1 MVGTFKLTEMVDS
14 SIEGVITGHRL
25 SELIIK
31 SSTGIMN
38 MSRDG
43 VAVQE
48 GHIKKQ
54 SLPQKFK
61 FGPWL
66 VAATENESYS
76 MTHILDDMQI
86 KVSVVEE
93 HLNLELSG
101 TSKWLNGL
109 LEELTTLD
117 VALIEKQTKVV
128 SSTTLLINENYVPAT
143 STKLNDFGSKCWKV
157 DADKTDFLY

>member
-1 MVGTFKLTEMVDS
+1 
-14 SIEGVITGHRL
+14 
-25 SELIIK
+25 
-31 SSTGIMN
+31 MN
-38 MSRDG
+38 LSRDG

-48 GHIKKQ
+48 GHIKKET
-54 SLPQKFK
+54 LPEKFK

-66 VAATENESYS
+66 VAVTENESYL

-109 LEELTTLD
+109 FEELTTLD

-128 SSTTLLINENYVPAT
+128 SSTTLLINGTLEHYNRVPLKWFKT
-143 STKLNDFGSKCWKV
+143 HMIDGTRMYKIECIIFRIMKIMLTDILIFFRKLCSR
-157 DADKTDFLY
+157 

>member
-1 MVGTFKLTEMVDS
+1 
-14 SIEGVITGHRL
+14 
-25 SELIIK
+25 
-31 SSTGIMN
+31 MN
-38 MSRDG
+38 LSRDG

-48 GHIKKQ
+48 GQIKKQ
-54 SLPQKFK
+54 TLPQKFK

-66 VAATENESYS
+66 VAVTENESYL

-109 LEELTTLD
+109 FAELTTLD

-128 SSTTLLINENYVPAT
+128 SSTTLLINGTLKYSYT
-143 STKLNDFGSKCWKV
+143 IDFH
-157 DADKTDFLY
+157 A

>member
-1 MVGTFKLTEMVDS
+1 MKL
-14 SIEGVITGHRL
+14 
-25 SELIIK
+25 
-31 SSTGIMN
+31 
-38 MSRDG
+38 SRDG
-43 VAVQE
+43 IAVQE
-48 GHIKKQ
+48 GNIKKQ

-66 VAATENESYS
+66 VAVTENESYF

-86 KVSVVEE
+86 KVSVNEE
-93 HLNLELSG
+93 HLNLELNG

-109 LEELTTLD
+109 FEELMALD

-143 STKLNDFGSKCWKV
+143 TMKLKEFASKCWKV

>member
-1 MVGTFKLTEMVDS
+1 MLPSLDYKKLF
-14 SIEGVITGHRL
+14 R
-25 SELIIK
+25 

-38 MSRDG
+38 LSRDG
-43 VAVQE
+43 IFVQE
-48 GHIKKQ
+48 GHIKKET
-54 SLPQKFK
+54 LPSKFK

-66 VAATENESYS
+66 VAETNDQERSYLI
-76 MTHILDDMQI
+76 THILDDMQI

-109 LEELTTLD
+109 FEELSTLD

-128 SSTTLLINENYVPAT
+128 SSTTLLINGKNFE
-143 STKLNDFGSKCWKV
+143 
-157 DADKTDFLY
+157 

>member
-1 MVGTFKLTEMVDS
+1 
-14 SIEGVITGHRL
+14 
-25 SELIIK
+25 
-31 SSTGIMN
+31 MN
-38 MSRDG
+38 ISRDG
-43 VAVQE
+43 VFVQE
-48 GHIKKQ
+48 SHIKKD
-54 SLPQKFK
+54 KFK

-66 VAATENESYS
+66 MATTSNESYI

-109 LEELTTLD
+109 FEELTTLD

-128 SSTTLLINENYVPAT
+128 SSTTLLINGTLKNLMNPIFYEYFEGILLT
-143 STKLNDFGSKCWKV
+143 HMLTF
-157 DADKTDFLY
+157 FR

>member
-1 MVGTFKLTEMVDS
+1 MLPSLDYKKLF
-14 SIEGVITGHRL
+14 R
-25 SELIIK
+25 

-38 MSRDG
+38 LSRDG
-43 VAVQE
+43 IFVQE
-48 GHIKKQ
+48 GHIKKET
-54 SLPQKFK
+54 LPSKFK

-66 VAATENESYS
+66 VAETEGGSYL

-109 LEELTTLD
+109 FEELSTLD

-128 SSTTLLINENYVPAT
+128 SSTTLLINGTLKKSHE
-143 STKLNDFGSKCWKV
+143 L
-157 DADKTDFLY
+157 

>member
-1 MVGTFKLTEMVDS
+1 
-14 SIEGVITGHRL
+14 
-25 SELIIK
+25 
-31 SSTGIMN
+31 

-66 VAATENESYS
+66 VAATENESYL

-128 SSTTLLINENYVPAT
+128 SSTTLLINGTLKYSYTIEFHKN
-143 STKLNDFGSKCWKV
+143 GSKPMSLMEPDCIWHWM
-157 DADKTDFLY
+157 

>member
-1 MVGTFKLTEMVDS
+1 
-14 SIEGVITGHRL
+14 
-25 SELIIK
+25 
-31 SSTGIMN
+31 MN

-66 VAATENESYS
+66 VAATENESYL

-128 SSTTLLINENYVPAT
+128 SSTTLLINGTLKYSYTIEFHKKWFKAHVIDGT
-143 STKLNDFGSKCWKV
+143 R
-157 DADKTDFLY
+157 LYLALDVNNPHGINLFSPCA